1 MYMKKILPLVTFVMF
16 CLVSL
21 TVQTRVTAAAQYT
34 LRMHVNQP
42 VAATSYHYIYAVQLA
57 EKMADRSEG
66 EVKFDIY
73 PGAQLGPDPQV
84 LQQVAAGAIQTA
96 SLPFTNMVNIY
107 EALDVFSLP
116 FLFDDFRS
124 ASRALNGPTA
134 AKIYEDFEKVSGI
147 KILAVYNGGARGITN
162 SKKPIH
168 SLNDF
173 KGLKIRVP
181 FNPTMVEM
189 IEAFDA
195 NAITMDG
202 SEVFTALQQQA
213 VDGQESSISW
223 SYDQGYG
230 EIQKFLTVTSHGF
243 TPTCFVI
250 NAAYFYSL
258 PEDMQKMLTDAAK
271 EAAIYVDGF
280 CEMYDLAVIDKYRAA
295 GLQVSSVNPEEL
307 RPRVKGI
314 WEKMAEKVGG
324 MDVIN
329 NLIRDGESKLK

>member
-1 MYMKKILPLVTFVMF
+1 MRKILLLMTVAMF
-16 CLVSL
+16 CLFTLAGRTSAVAGAKYS
-21 TVQTRVTAAAQYT
+21 

-42 VAATSYHYIYAVQLA
+42 VADTSYHYLYAIQLA
-57 EKMADRSEG
+57 EKMADRSG
-66 EVKFDIY
+66 GKVRFDIY

-107 EALDVFSLP
+107 EPLNVFSLP

-124 ASRALNGPTA
+124 ASRALTGPTA
-134 AKIYEDFEKVSGI
+134 AKLYQNFEKVSGI

-162 SKKPIH
+162 SKKPIN
-168 SLNDF
+168 SVNDF

-181 FNPTMVEM
+181 FNPIMVEM
-189 IEAFDA
+189 IKAFDA
-195 NAITMDG
+195 SAITMDG
-202 SEVFTALQQQA
+202 NEVFTALQQQA

-230 EIQKFLTVTSHGF
+230 EVQKYLTITSHGF

-258 PEDMQKMLTDAAK
+258 PEDMQKMLTDAAR
-271 EAAIYVDGF
+271 EAAVYVDGF

-295 GLQVSSVNPEEL
+295 GLQVSRVNPEEL

-329 NLIRDGESKLK
+329 GLIRDGESRLK